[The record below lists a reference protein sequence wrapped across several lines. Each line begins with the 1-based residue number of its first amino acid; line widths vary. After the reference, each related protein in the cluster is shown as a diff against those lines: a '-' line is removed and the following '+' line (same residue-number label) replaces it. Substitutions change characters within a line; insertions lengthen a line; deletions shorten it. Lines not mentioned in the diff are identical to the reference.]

1 MTGIVS
7 IVFAFI
13 VSVYSGSPV
22 FASAIPMPLPSFKD
36 KVIDMPAPSFDDS
49 SVPIPDIS
57 IDEEKEKGRSV
68 SV

>member
-7 IVFAFI
+7 VVFACI
-13 VSVYSGSPV
+13 ISVYSGSPV
-22 FASAIPMPLPSFKD
+22 LASAIPMPLPAFND

-49 SVPIPDIS
+49 AVPIPDIS
-57 IDEEKEKGRSV
+57 IEEEKEKGRSV

>member
-22 FASAIPMPLPSFKD
+22 LASAIPMPLPSFKD

-57 IDEEKEKGRSV
+57 IDKEKEKGRSV